1 VNAVAPLFGT
11 LRPWRSQEKQS
22 MLAFRDLSHGRKT
35 MRRLTLVG
43 LMLPMTMAVTSLVA
57 PPALAA
63 TEQLRL
69 AFDLPPSG
77 QSEPGP
83 WTTGCFADSAAAA
96 DDGCVAVGGAGAL
109 SRVTRPSGGGTSP
122 AIKFPDSGG
131 GTAILQAN
139 HAAQLNPGAAD
150 LTITALVKL
159 TAAETSPGANIV
171 QKGNF
176 GTAGGQWK
184 LQIDNGVPSCRI
196 AGVRNGA
203 AVSALAEWGT
213 SIAGTGWK
221 FVECKRRG
229 AVLSI
234 NVAGGTP
241 VNAPEDATMEI
252 ANTAKVSIG
261 AKGTG
266 SNNDQFHGS
275 LDNIVFSVG

>member
-1 VNAVAPLFGT
+1 
-11 LRPWRSQEKQS
+11 
-22 MLAFRDLSHGRKT
+22 MLIASPAF
-35 MRRLTLVG
+35 
-43 LMLPMTMAVTSLVA
+43 
-57 PPALAA
+57 AA

-69 AFDLPPSG
+69 NFDLPPGG

-83 WTTGCFADSAAAA
+83 WTAGCFADSAAPA
-96 DDGCVAVGGAGAL
+96 DDGCIAVGGAGAI
-109 SRVTRPSGGGTSP
+109 SRVSRPSGGGTSP

-131 GTAILQAN
+131 GTAILQAA
-139 HAAQLNPGAAD
+139 HAAHLNPGTAD

-159 TAAETSPGANIV
+159 TATETSPGANIV
-171 QKGNF
+171 QKGTFN
-176 GTAGGQWK
+176 TAGGQWK

-196 AGVRNGA
+196 AGVRGGV
-203 AVSALAEWGT
+203 AVSAIVSWGT
-213 SIAGTGWK
+213 SIAGSGWK

-234 NVAGGTP
+234 NVASGTP
-241 VNAPEDATMEI
+241 VSSPDDATMDI